1 MNKQNRK
8 WVILII
14 ISFVIGGITMYC
26 ILSYFPYFR
35 KDITNNYKNK
45 NYIKLYE
52 KSSLKEAINKVYNS
66 VVLIENVDEISEN
79 STGTGFVYKVDNKY
93 AYILTNEH
101 VITNEKEVKVT
112 LSNNEYEIAKV
123 LGKDEYLDLAVLKI
137 DKSKV
142 ILAATFGKSE
152 DSNIGDTILTIGS
165 PIGYEYRG
173 TVTSGIISGKNRL
186 VSTSLSTTKED
197 YIMDA
202 IQIDAP
208 INPGNSGGPLVNI
221 NGEVIGICT
230 MKLVDSNIEG
240 MGFAIPIEIAQKYID
255 KLEKNEKIERPSIE
269 ATIVNIDENK
279 TLDKNKIKIDKKI
292 TKGIVIIDTKEKGIS
307 EKAALKKGDII
318 KEIDN
323 IEIKN
328 KAYFNYYLFKHKKND
343 NIKITYIRDGKEYNT
358 IIKL

>member
-1 MNKQNRK
+1 MNKQKRK
-8 WVILII
+8 EMILII
-14 ISFVIGGITMYC
+14 SSFFLGGIVMYY
-26 ILSYFPYFR
+26 LSIIPLFR
-35 KDITNNYKNK
+35 KDITNNYQRKNDTK
-45 NYIKLYE
+45 VYE
-52 KSSLKEAINKVYNS
+52 NATLKEAINKVYDS
-66 VVLIENVDEISEN
+66 VVLIENVDETSSDSI
-79 STGTGFVYKVDNKY
+79 GTGFIYRVDNKE

-101 VITNEKEVKVT
+101 VITNEKEVKLT
-112 LSNNEYEIAKV
+112 FTNNENEIAKV
-123 LGKDEYLDLAVLKI
+123 LGKDEYLDLTVLKI
-137 DKSKV
+137 KKSKV
-142 ILAATFGKSE
+142 LLAATFGNSK

-240 MGFAIPIEIAQKYID
+240 MGFAIPIEIAQKHLE

-269 ATIVNIDENK
+269 ATTVNIDDFNI
-279 TLDKNKIKIDKKI
+279 LDKNKKKIDKNIKN
-292 TKGIVIIDTKEKGIS
+292 GVVIIDIKEKGIS
-307 EKAALKKGDII
+307 DKAGLKKGDII
-318 KEIDN
+318 KKIDN

-328 KAYFNYYLFKHKKND
+328 KSYFNYYLFKHQKND
-343 NIKITYIRDGKEYNT
+343 NIKITYIREGKDKDT
-358 IIKL
+358 IINL

>member
-1 MNKQNRK
+1 MNRQKRK
-8 WVILII
+8 EMILII
-14 ISFVIGGITMYC
+14 SSFFIGGMVMYY
-26 ILSYFPYFR
+26 ISYFPFLR
-35 KDITNNYKNK
+35 KDITK
-45 NYIKLYE
+45 NYYSNNNTKVYE
-52 KSSLKEAINKVYNS
+52 KNTLKEAIDKVYNS
-66 VVLIENVDEISEN
+66 VVLIENVDETSSN
-79 STGTGFVYKVDNKY
+79 STGAGFIYKVDNKE

-152 DSNIGDTILTIGS
+152 ESNIGDTIITIGS
-165 PIGYEYRG
+165 PAGYEYRG
-173 TVTSGIISGKNRL
+173 TVTSGIISGKDRL

-240 MGFAIPIEIAQKYID
+240 MGFATPIEIAQKYIE
-255 KLEKNEKIERPSIE
+255 KLEKNEKIERPSID
-269 ATIVNIDENK
+269 ATIVNIDDNII
-279 TLDKNKIKIDKKI
+279 DKSKIIIDKKI
-292 TKGIVIIDTKEKGIS
+292 TKGIVIIDVKEKGIS
-307 EKAALKKGDII
+307 EKAGLKKGDII
-318 KEIDN
+318 KKIDN

-328 KAYFNYYLFKHKKND
+328 KAYFNYYLFKHQKND
-343 NIKITYIRDGKEYNT
+343 NIKITYIRAGKENNT
-358 IIKL
+358 IMNLK